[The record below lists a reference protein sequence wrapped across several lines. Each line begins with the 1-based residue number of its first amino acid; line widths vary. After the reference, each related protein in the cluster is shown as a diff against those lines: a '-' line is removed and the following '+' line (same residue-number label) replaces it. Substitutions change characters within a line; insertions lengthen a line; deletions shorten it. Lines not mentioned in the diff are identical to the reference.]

1 MIQVAELQWQS
12 VYVRIVADHEA
23 GKVRYQVEVGGD
35 TSETV
40 SGDLECRELG
50 KQW

>member
-1 MIQVAELQWQS
+1 MVQVAELQRQS

-23 GKVRYQVEVGGD
+23 GEVRYQVEVGGD

-40 SGDLECRELG
+40 PSNLECRELG
-50 KQW
+50 KQG